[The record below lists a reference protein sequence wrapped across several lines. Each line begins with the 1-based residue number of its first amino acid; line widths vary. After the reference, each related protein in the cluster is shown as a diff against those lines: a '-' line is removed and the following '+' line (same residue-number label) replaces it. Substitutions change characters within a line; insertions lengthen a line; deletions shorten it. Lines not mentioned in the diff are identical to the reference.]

1 LNRLRLRGG
10 NIGSAAETLSA
21 KSTSESKTRVKS
33 RAAPR
38 YQRPR
43 IALAAVKPS
52 EVKTRFE
59 QRDSGRRSRL
69 WSPYSTRATSDS
81 LLARPICS
89 LVRAPVTGALIN
101 PATRSSFPDFV
112 AWAEL
117 GLQRLGRTRWVNI
130 SQMSYDKF
138 LAEVIKRAKFSS
150 KIHESPTSGHNDVE
164 VGYGRI
170 PQQLLRSSDACAI
183 GDGIRRGMADAQV
196 DRH

>member
-1 LNRLRLRGG
+1 VFSQSAPDLVSREPPRNPGVLGMIFEHGVGNRNLNG
-10 NIGSAAETLSA
+10 
-21 KSTSESKTRVKS
+21 
-33 RAAPR
+33 
-38 YQRPR
+38 
-43 IALAAVKPS
+43 
-52 EVKTRFE
+52 
-59 QRDSGRRSRL
+59 
-69 WSPYSTRATSDS
+69 
-81 LLARPICS
+81 
-89 LVRAPVTGALIN
+89 PVTGALIN

-117 GLQRLGRTRWVNI
+117 GPQRLGRTRWVNI

-138 LAEVIKRAKFSS
+138 FAEVIKRAKFSS